1 MKKLLTIGLLTATFA
16 TAMNAQ
22 PKLASDNIDEVL
34 KAMTLEEKAKL
45 LVGGAN
51 NFFGANAVVGGEAD
65 LVAGAAGTSP
75 AIPRLGIPATVL
87 TDGPAGVRIN
97 PTRKGTDKTYY
108 ATAFPIGSC
117 LASTWNTELVS
128 KVGEAIGNETKEYRC
143 DVILGPGMNL
153 HRNPLCGRNFEYY
166 SEDPLLTGKIAAA
179 YIQGVQSQGA
189 GVSAKHFAV
198 NSQETDRTAVDERV
212 SQRAARELYLRGF
225 EIAVRESDPWTI
237 MASYNQVNGQYSMG
251 NHDLLTKILRED
263 WGYKGIV
270 MTDWIGI
277 REGLE
282 TISEV
287 HAGNDLMEPGQPAQ
301 VEEII
306 KGVKEG
312 KLDIADVD
320 RNVRRMLEYI
330 VKTPSFRQYPASNN
344 PDFKAHAA
352 ITRQSAAEGIVLLK
366 NNGALPFRTE
376 GNHNSQ
382 FSARACS
389 LSSERTLNSQL
400 IKTVALFGENSYDFL
415 SGGTGSGCV
424 HPPYVVDMLQGLEN
438 AGIKSSATLTDIYRK
453 YIDYARIKFQAE
465 RHPAKWFQTEMMGQQ
480 KYPEISLSP
489 IAINKEV
496 QAADAAIIT
505 IGRQAG
511 EGIDRDIDTEFNL
524 IPEERA
530 LITDV
535 CNAFHAAGKPV
546 IVIINS
552 GSVIETASW
561 SSYPDAIL
569 CAWQPGMEG
578 GNSIADLLTGKVNP
592 SGKLTMTWPIAA
604 TDHAS
609 TKNFPG
615 NIDDYTFQMMV
626 GNKMPVPGH
635 AYTNHEED
643 IYVGYRFFDTFNKE
657 VAYPFGFGLSYTT
670 FAFSKPVVKLSTLR
684 SALPLGSSKNSQLST
699 LNSQLSTLNSQL
711 STVQVSITVKNTGA
725 VSGKEVAQVYVQAPK
740 GRLEKPVQELKAF
753 AKTRELQPG
762 ESQTL
767 TMTIPVRD
775 LASFDEAGSQWIT
788 EAGTYTFRIG
798 NNSRNIAATAQ
809 LKIAEYT
816 EKTTNALAPQQPLK
830 LLKQ

>member
-1 MKKLLTIGLLTATFA
+1 MTT
-16 TAMNAQ
+16 NAQ
-22 PKLASDNIDEVL
+22 PQLRADNIDEVL

-51 NFFGANAVVGGEAD
+51 TFFGDQAAVGGEAD

-87 TDGPAGVRIN
+87 TDGPAGVRID
-97 PTRKGTDKTYY
+97 PTRKGTDKTFY

-117 LASTWNTELVS
+117 LASTWNTELVNQ
-128 KVGEAIGNETKEYRC
+128 VGQAIGNETKEYRC

-166 SEDPLLTGKIAAA
+166 SEDPLLTGRIAAA
-179 YIQGVQSQGA
+179 YINGVQSQGA

-198 NSQETDRTAVDERV
+198 NSQETERTAVDERL

-225 EIAVRESDPWTI
+225 EIAVRESNPWTI
-237 MASYNQVNGQYSMG
+237 MASYNKINGEFSMG
-251 NHDLLTKILRED
+251 NHDLLTKILRDD
-263 WGYKGIV
+263 WGFKGIV

-277 REGLE
+277 REGLP
-282 TISEV
+282 TTREV
-287 HAGNDLMEPGQPAQ
+287 QAGNDLMEPGQPAQ
-301 VEEII
+301 TKEIVE
-306 KGVKEG
+306 GVKSG
-312 KLDIADVD
+312 KLDIKDVD
-320 RNVRRMLEYI
+320 CNVRRMLEYI
-330 VKTPSFRQYPASNN
+330 VKTPSFHKYPATNS

-366 NNGALPFRTE
+366 NNGTLPWK
-376 GNHNSQ
+376 GG
-382 FSARACS
+382 
-389 LSSERTLNSQL
+389 

-438 AGIKSSATLTDIYRK
+438 AGIKSSPVLTDIYRK
-453 YIDYARIKFQAE
+453 YIEFAKVKFQAE
-465 RHPAKWFQTEMMGQQ
+465 RHPAKWYQREYFGQQ
-480 KYPEISLSP
+480 KYPEISISP
-489 IAINKEV
+489 IAINNEV
-496 QAADAAIIT
+496 STADAAIIT

-511 EGIDRDIDTEFNL
+511 EGVDRDIDTEFNL

-535 CNAFHAAGKPV
+535 CNAFHQAGKPV

-561 SSYPDAIL
+561 SGYPDAIL

-609 TKNFPG
+609 SKNFPG
-615 NIDDYTFQMMV
+615 QIDYYSFKDMV
-626 GNKMPVPGH
+626 ANRRPIAGH
-635 AYTNHEED
+635 TYTNHEED
-643 IYVGYRFFDTFNKE
+643 IYVGYRYFDTFQKN

-670 FAFSKPVVKLSTLR
+670 FEMTKPVVK
-684 SALPLGSSKNSQLST
+684 AKGKDA
-699 LNSQLSTLNSQL
+699 
-711 STVQVSITVKNTGA
+711 VEVSITVKNTGSVA
-725 VSGKEVAQVYVQAPK
+725 GKEVAQVYVQAPK
-740 GRLEKPVQELKAF
+740 GRLEKPVQELKGF
-753 AKTRELQPG
+753 AKTRSLQPG

-767 TMTIPVRD
+767 TIVIPVRD
-775 LASFDEAGSQWIT
+775 LASFDEAGSQWLT

-798 NNSRNIAATAQ
+798 ASSRDIQATAS
-809 LKIAEYT
+809 LKLNEYT
-816 EKTTNALAPQQPLK
+816 EKTSNALAPQQK
-830 LLKQ
+830 LRLLTQ

>member
-1 MKKLLTIGLLTATFA
+1 MTLVAATFA
-16 TAMNAQ
+16 MTTNAQ
-22 PKLASDNIDEVL
+22 PQLRADNIDEVL

-51 NFFGANAVVGGEAD
+51 NFFGASAVVGGEAD

-97 PTRKGTDKTYY
+97 PTREGTDKTYY

-198 NSQETDRTAVDERV
+198 NSQETDRTSVDERL

-225 EIAVRESDPWTI
+225 EIAVRESDPWTV

-251 NHDLLTKILRED
+251 NHDLLTKILRDD

-277 REGLE
+277 REGLT

-312 KLDIADVD
+312 KLDIKDVD

-330 VKTPSFRQYPASNN
+330 VKTPSFLKYPASNA

-366 NNGALPFRTE
+366 NNGALPWKN
-376 GNHNSQ
+376 G
-382 FSARACS
+382 A
-389 LSSERTLNSQL
+389 

-438 AGIKSSATLTDIYRK
+438 AGIKSSPVLTDIYRK
-453 YIDYARIKFQAE
+453 YIEFAKVKFQAE
-465 RHPAKWFQTEMMGQQ
+465 RHPAKWYQLEYFGQQ
-480 KYPEISLSP
+480 KYPEIAISP
-489 IAINKEV
+489 IAINNEV
-496 QAADAAIIT
+496 KAADAAIIT

-511 EGIDRDIDTEFNL
+511 EGVDRDIDTEFNL

-535 CNAFHAAGKPV
+535 CNTFHAAGKPV

-561 SSYPDAIL
+561 SNYPDAIL

-604 TDHAS
+604 TDHPS

-615 NIDDYTFQMMV
+615 QLDDYSLKMMI
-626 GNKMPVPGH
+626 GSKAPIPGH

-643 IYVGYRFFDTFNKE
+643 IYVGYRYFDTFQKDI
-657 VAYPFGFGLSYTT
+657 AYPFGFGLSYTT
-670 FAFSKPVVKLSTLR
+670 FEFSKPVAKAKGKDAVE
-684 SALPLGSSKNSQLST
+684 
-699 LNSQLSTLNSQL
+699 
-711 STVQVSITVKNTGA
+711 VSITVKNTGA
-725 VSGKEVAQVYVQAPK
+725 VSGKEVAQVYVQAPQGK
-740 GRLEKPVQELKAF
+740 LEKPSQELKAF

-767 TMTIPVRD
+767 TMIIPVRD
-775 LASFDEAGSQWIT
+775 LASFDEAGSQWLT

-798 NNSRNIAATAQ
+798 NSSRDIQAMAS
-809 LKIAEYT
+809 LKLAEYI
-816 EKTTNALAPQQPLK
+816 EPTTNALAPQQELN

>member
-1 MKKLLTIGLLTATFA
+1 MKRLLTTCLLTTTFA
-16 TAMNAQ
+16 MTTNAQ
-22 PKLASDNIDEVL
+22 VQLRADNIDEVI

-51 NFFGANAVVGGEAD
+51 NFFSANAVVGGEAD

-87 TDGPAGVRIN
+87 TDGPAGVRID

-117 LASTWNTELVS
+117 LASTWNTELVN
-128 KVGEAIGNETKEYRC
+128 KVGQAIGNETKEYRC

-189 GVSAKHFAV
+189 GVSAKHFAI

-225 EIAVRESDPWTI
+225 EIAVRESNPWTV
-237 MASYNQVNGQYSMG
+237 MSSYNQINGQYSMG
-251 NHDLLTKILRED
+251 NRDLLTKILRED
-263 WGYKGIV
+263 WGFKGIV

-277 REGLE
+277 REGLP
-282 TISEV
+282 TITEV
-287 HAGNDLMEPGQPAQ
+287 QAGNDLMEPGQPAQ
-301 VEEII
+301 VNEII
-306 KGVKEG
+306 EGVKSG

-330 VKTPSFRQYPASNN
+330 VKTPSFLKYPASNN
-344 PDFKAHAA
+344 PDFVAHAA
-352 ITRQSAAEGIVLLK
+352 ITRQSANEGIVLLK
-366 NNGALPFRTE
+366 NNGTLPWKK
-376 GNHNSQ
+376 GN
-382 FSARACS
+382 
-389 LSSERTLNSQL
+389 

-424 HPPYVVDMLQGLEN
+424 HPPYVVDMLEGLKN
-438 AGIKSSATLTDIYRK
+438 AGIKSSETLTDIYRK
-453 YIDYARIKFQAE
+453 YIAFAKVKFQAE
-465 RHPAKWFQTEMMGQQ
+465 RHPAKWYQNEYFGQQ
-480 KYPEISLSP
+480 KYPEIGLDP
-489 IAINKEV
+489 ICINKEV
-496 QAADAAIIT
+496 NGADAAIIT

-511 EGIDRDIDTEFNL
+511 EGVDRDINTEFNL
-524 IPEERA
+524 NAEERA

-561 SSYPDAIL
+561 SGYPDAIL

-615 NIDDYTFQMMV
+615 QIDDYSLQMMI
-626 GNKMPVPGH
+626 GNKTPIPGH

-643 IYVGYRFFDTFNKE
+643 IYVGYRYFDTFGRD

-670 FAFSKPVVKLSTLR
+670 FAFSKPVVK
-684 SALPLGSSKNSQLST
+684 AKGKDA
-699 LNSQLSTLNSQL
+699 
-711 STVQVSITVKNTGA
+711 VEVSITVKNTGS
-725 VSGKEVAQVYVQAPK
+725 VSGKEVAQVYVKAPK
-740 GRLEKPVQELKAF
+740 GNLEKPAQELKAF
-753 AKTRELQPG
+753 AKSRELQPG
-762 ESQTL
+762 ESEVL
-767 TMTIPVRD
+767 TMTIPVRM
-775 LASFDEAGSQWIT
+775 LASFDEANSQWLT
-788 EAGTYTFRIG
+788 EAGTYTFCIG
-798 NNSRNIAATAQ
+798 NSSRNIAATAT
-809 LKIAEYT
+809 LKLGQYT
-816 EKTTNALAPQQPLK
+816 EKTTNALAPQHKLN

>member
-1 MKKLLTIGLLTATFA
+1 MKKLFITGFA
-16 TAMNAQ
+16 ALVMTMTMNAQ
-22 PKLASDNIDEVL
+22 VKLKADNIDEVM
-34 KAMTLEEKAKL
+34 KAMTLEEKARL

-51 NFFGANAVVGGEAD
+51 NFFGTGAVVGGEAD

-87 TDGPAGVRIN
+87 TDGPAGVRID

-128 KVGEAIGNETKEYRC
+128 QVGRAIGNETKEYRC
-143 DVILGPGMNL
+143 DVILAPGMNL

-179 YIQGVQSQGA
+179 YITGVQQEGV

-198 NSQETDRTAVDERV
+198 NSQETDRTAVDERI

-237 MASYNQVNGQYSMG
+237 MASYNKINGEFSMG

-277 REGLE
+277 RKGLP
-282 TISEV
+282 TTAEV
-287 HAGNDLMEPGQPAQ
+287 HAGNDLMEPGQPEQ
-301 VEEII
+301 VQEII
-306 KGVKEG
+306 DGVRNG
-312 KLDIADVD
+312 KLDIKDVD

-366 NNGALPFRTE
+366 NNGTLPWKN
-376 GNHNSQ
+376 GI
-382 FSARACS
+382 
-389 LSSERTLNSQL
+389 

-438 AGIKSSATLTDIYRK
+438 AGIKSSAVLTDIYRK
-453 YIDYARIKFQAE
+453 YIEFAKVKFQAE
-465 RHPAKWFQTEMMGQQ
+465 RHPAKWYQMEMFGQQ
-480 KYPEISLSP
+480 KYPEIAIDP
-489 IAINKEV
+489 ICINNEIKG
-496 QAADAAIIT
+496 ADAAIIT

-511 EGIDRDIDTEFNL
+511 EGVDRDLNTEFNL

-535 CNAFHAAGKPV
+535 CNVFHAAGKPV

-561 SSYPDAIL
+561 SGYPDAIL

-578 GNSIADLLTGKVNP
+578 GNSIADLLTGKKNP

-615 NIDDYTFQMMV
+615 NMDDYSFKMMA
-626 GNKMPVPGH
+626 GEGKPIPGH

-643 IYVGYRFFDTFNKE
+643 IYVGYRYFDTFDRQ

-670 FAFSKPVVKLSTLR
+670 FDFSQPKVKVNGNEVT
-684 SALPLGSSKNSQLST
+684 
-699 LNSQLSTLNSQL
+699 
-711 STVQVSITVKNTGA
+711 VSITVKNTGS
-725 VSGKEVAQVYVQAPK
+725 VSGKEVAQVYVSAPK
-740 GRLEKPVQELKAF
+740 GILEKPAHELKAF
-753 AKTRELQPG
+753 AKTRELKPG
-762 ESQTL
+762 EQQTL
-767 TMTIPVRD
+767 VMTIQKRE
-775 LASFDEAGSQWIT
+775 LASFDESHSQWLT
-788 EAGTYTFRIG
+788 EAGIYTFAIG
-798 NNSRNIAATAQ
+798 ASSRDIKATATAK
-809 LKIAEYT
+809 LTEYK
-816 EKTTNALAPQQPLK
+816 EPVNNALAPKQELH
-830 LLKQ
+830 LLRQL

>member
-1 MKKLLTIGLLTATFA
+1 MTT
-16 TAMNAQ
+16 NAQ
-22 PKLASDNIDEVL
+22 PQLRADNIDEVL

-51 NFFGANAVVGGEAD
+51 NFFGTGAVVGGEAD

-87 TDGPAGVRIN
+87 TDGPAGVRID

-117 LASTWNTELVS
+117 LASTWNTELVGQ
-128 KVGEAIGNETKEYRC
+128 VGQAIGNETKEYRC

-166 SEDPLLTGKIAAA
+166 SEDPLLTGRIAAA
-179 YIQGVQSQGA
+179 YINGVQSQGA

-198 NSQETDRTAVDERV
+198 NSQETDRTSVDERL
-212 SQRAARELYLRGF
+212 SQRAAREIYLRGF
-225 EIAVRESDPWTI
+225 EIAVRESNPWTI
-237 MASYNQVNGQYSMG
+237 MASYNKINGEFSMG
-251 NHDLLTKILRED
+251 NHDLLTKILRDD

-277 REGLE
+277 RKGLE
-282 TISEV
+282 TTAEV

-306 KGVKEG
+306 KGVKDG
-312 KLDIADVD
+312 KLSIADVD

-330 VKTPSFRQYPASNN
+330 VKTPSFHKYPASNN

-352 ITRQSAAEGIVLLK
+352 ITRQSANEGIVLLK
-366 NNGALPFRTE
+366 NNGTLPWNAKRMVNGQWSMVNE
-376 GNHNSQ
+376 
-382 FSARACS
+382 
-389 LSSERTLNSQL
+389 

-438 AGIKSSATLTDIYRK
+438 AGIKSSAQLTDIYRK
-453 YIDYARIKFQAE
+453 YIAYARVKFQAE

-480 KYPEISLSP
+480 KYPEISISP
-489 IAINKEV
+489 IAIEKEV
-496 QAADAAIIT
+496 STADAAIIT

-511 EGIDRDIDTEFNL
+511 EGIDRDIETEFNL
-524 IPEERA
+524 IPEELS
-530 LITDV
+530 LIKDV
-535 CNAFHAAGKPV
+535 CNAFHQAGKPV
-546 IVIINS
+546 VVIINS

-592 SGKLTMTWPIAA
+592 SGKLTMTWPLAA
-604 TDHAS
+604 TDHPS
-609 TKNFPG
+609 TKGYPG
-615 NIDDYTFQMMV
+615 TMDFYTYEVTRGYTGQV
-626 GNKMPVPGH
+626 QGYD
-635 AYTNHEED
+635 YTNHEED
-643 IYVGYRFFDTFNKE
+643 IYVGYRYFDTFQRN

-670 FAFSKPVVKLSTLR
+670 FEYAKPVVK
-684 SALPLGSSKNSQLST
+684 AKGKDA
-699 LNSQLSTLNSQL
+699 
-711 STVQVSITVKNTGA
+711 VEVSITVKNSGSVA
-725 VSGKEVAQVYVQAPK
+725 GKEVAQVYVQAPK
-740 GRLEKPVQELKAF
+740 GRLEKPAQELKAF

-762 ESQTL
+762 ESQVL

-775 LASFDEAGSQWIT
+775 LASFDEANSQWLS

-798 NNSRNIAATAQ
+798 ASSRDIKATVSLP
-809 LKIAEYT
+809 LKEYT
-816 EKTTNALAPQQPLK
+816 EKTSNALAPQQK
-830 LLKQ
+830 LRLLTQ

>member
-1 MKKLLTIGLLTATFA
+1 MTT
-16 TAMNAQ
+16 NAQ
-22 PKLASDNIDEVL
+22 PQLRADNIDEVL

-51 NFFGANAVVGGEAD
+51 NFFGTGAVVGGEAD

-87 TDGPAGVRIN
+87 TDGPAGVRID

-179 YIQGVQSQGA
+179 YILGVQSQGA

-251 NHDLLTKILRED
+251 NHDLLTKILRDD

-330 VKTPSFRQYPASNN
+330 VKTPSFHQYPASNA
-344 PDFKAHAA
+344 PDFKTHAA

-366 NNGALPFRTE
+366 NNGVLPFRTE
-376 GNHNSQ
+376 GN
-382 FSARACS
+382 
-389 LSSERTLNSQL
+389 LSPLTSHHSPL

-465 RHPAKWFQTEMMGQQ
+465 RHPAKWFQTEYMGQQ

-489 IAINKEV
+489 IAIGKEV
-496 QAADAAIIT
+496 KAADAAIIT

-524 IPEERA
+524 IPE
-530 LITDV
+530 
-535 CNAFHAAGKPV
+535 
-546 IVIINS
+546 
-552 GSVIETASW
+552 
-561 SSYPDAIL
+561 
-569 CAWQPGMEG
+569 
-578 GNSIADLLTGKVNP
+578 
-592 SGKLTMTWPIAA
+592 
-604 TDHAS
+604 
-609 TKNFPG
+609 
-615 NIDDYTFQMMV
+615 
-626 GNKMPVPGH
+626 
-635 AYTNHEED
+635 
-643 IYVGYRFFDTFNKE
+643 
-657 VAYPFGFGLSYTT
+657 
-670 FAFSKPVVKLSTLR
+670 
-684 SALPLGSSKNSQLST
+684 
-699 LNSQLSTLNSQL
+699 
-711 STVQVSITVKNTGA
+711 
-725 VSGKEVAQVYVQAPK
+725 
-740 GRLEKPVQELKAF
+740 
-753 AKTRELQPG
+753 
-762 ESQTL
+762 
-767 TMTIPVRD
+767 
-775 LASFDEAGSQWIT
+775 
-788 EAGTYTFRIG
+788 
-798 NNSRNIAATAQ
+798 
-809 LKIAEYT
+809 
-816 EKTTNALAPQQPLK
+816 
-830 LLKQ
+830 

>member
-1 MKKLLTIGLLTATFA
+1 MKRLLTTCLLAATF
-16 TAMNAQ
+16 TMTTNAQ
-22 PKLASDNIDEVL
+22 VQLRADNIDEVL

-51 NFFGANAVVGGEAD
+51 NFFGTGAVVGGEAD

-87 TDGPAGVRIN
+87 TDGPAGVRID

-117 LASTWNTELVS
+117 LASTWNTKLVN
-128 KVGEAIGNETKEYRC
+128 KVGQAIGNETKEYRC

-225 EIAVRESDPWTI
+225 EIAVRESNPWTI

-251 NHDLLTKILRED
+251 NHDLLTKILRDD
-263 WGYKGIV
+263 WGFKGIV

-277 REGLE
+277 REGLP

-287 HAGNDLMEPGQPAQ
+287 QAGNDLMEPGQPAQ
-301 VEEII
+301 INEII
-306 KGVKEG
+306 EGVKSS
-312 KLDIADVD
+312 KLDIKDVD

-330 VKTPSFRQYPASNN
+330 VKTPSFQKYPASNN
-344 PDFKAHAA
+344 PDFVAHAA
-352 ITRQSAAEGIVLLK
+352 ITRQSANEGIVLLK
-366 NNGALPFRTE
+366 NNGTLPWKN
-376 GNHNSQ
+376 GS
-382 FSARACS
+382 
-389 LSSERTLNSQL
+389 

-424 HPPYVVDMLQGLEN
+424 HPPYVVDMLQGLKN
-438 AGIKSSATLTDIYRK
+438 AGISSSPVLTDIYRK
-453 YIDYARIKFQAE
+453 YIEFARVKFQAE

-480 KYPEISLSP
+480 KYPEIGLDP
-489 IAINKEV
+489 ICIQKEV
-496 QAADAAIIT
+496 NGADAAIIT

-511 EGIDRDIDTEFNL
+511 EGIDRDINTEFNL
-524 IPEERA
+524 NDDERA

-546 IVIINS
+546 VVIINS

-561 SSYPDAIL
+561 SGYPDAIL

-615 NIDDYTFQMMV
+615 QIDDYSLQMMI
-626 GNKMPVPGH
+626 GSKRPIPGH

-643 IYVGYRFFDTFNKE
+643 IYVGYRYFDTFGRN

-670 FAFSKPVVKLSTLR
+670 FAFSKPVVK
-684 SALPLGSSKNSQLST
+684 AKGKNA
-699 LNSQLSTLNSQL
+699 
-711 STVQVSITVKNTGA
+711 VEVSITVKNTGS
-725 VSGKEVAQVYVQAPK
+725 VSGKEVAQVYVKAPK
-740 GRLEKPVQELKAF
+740 GKLEKPAQELKAF
-753 AKTRELQPG
+753 AKTSELQPG
-762 ESQTL
+762 ESEVL
-767 TMTIPVRD
+767 TMTIPVRM
-775 LASFDEAGSQWIT
+775 LASFDEANSQWLT
-788 EAGTYTFRIG
+788 EAGTYTFNIG
-798 NNSRNIAATAQ
+798 NSSRNIAATAT
-809 LKIAEYT
+809 LKLGEYT
-816 EKTTNALAPQQPLK
+816 EKTTNALAPQHKLN

>member
-1 MKKLLTIGLLTATFA
+1 MSSVSSHNLQVITQIKGINNMKRLLTTCLLATTFA
-16 TAMNAQ
+16 MTTNAQ
-22 PKLASDNIDEVL
+22 PQLRADNIDEVI

-51 NFFGANAVVGGEAD
+51 NFFSDNAVVGGEAD

-87 TDGPAGVRIN
+87 TDGPAGVRID

-117 LASTWNTELVS
+117 LASTWNTELVN
-128 KVGEAIGNETKEYRC
+128 KVGQAIGNETKEYRC

-189 GVSAKHFAV
+189 GVSAKHFAI

-225 EIAVRESDPWTI
+225 EIAVRESNPWTV
-237 MASYNQVNGQYSMG
+237 MSSYNQINGQYSMG
-251 NHDLLTKILRED
+251 NRDLLTKILRED
-263 WGYKGIV
+263 WGFKGIV

-277 REGLE
+277 REGLP
-282 TISEV
+282 TITEV
-287 HAGNDLMEPGQPAQ
+287 QAGNDLMEPGQPAQ
-301 VEEII
+301 VNEII
-306 KGVKEG
+306 EGVKNG

-330 VKTPSFRQYPASNN
+330 VKTPSFKKYPASNN
-344 PDFKAHAA
+344 PDFVAHAA
-352 ITRQSAAEGIVLLK
+352 ITRQSANEGIVLLK
-366 NNGALPFRTE
+366 NNGTLPWKN
-376 GNHNSQ
+376 GN
-382 FSARACS
+382 
-389 LSSERTLNSQL
+389 

-424 HPPYVVDMLQGLEN
+424 HPPYVVDMLEGLKN
-438 AGIKSSATLTDIYRK
+438 AGIKSSETLTDIYRK
-453 YIDYARIKFQAE
+453 YIEFARVKFQAE
-465 RHPAKWFQTEMMGQQ
+465 RHPAKWYQNEYFGQQ
-480 KYPEISLSP
+480 KYPEIGLDP
-489 IAINKEV
+489 ICVNKEV
-496 QAADAAIIT
+496 NGADAAIIT

-511 EGIDRDIDTEFNL
+511 EGVDRDINTEFNL
-524 IPEERA
+524 NAEERA

-561 SSYPDAIL
+561 SGYPDAIL

-615 NIDDYTFQMMV
+615 QIDDYSLQQMI
-626 GNKMPVPGH
+626 GNKTPIPGH

-643 IYVGYRFFDTFNKE
+643 IYIGYRYFDTFGRD

-670 FAFSKPVVKLSTLR
+670 FAFSKPVVK
-684 SALPLGSSKNSQLST
+684 AKGKDA
-699 LNSQLSTLNSQL
+699 
-711 STVQVSITVKNTGA
+711 VEVSITVKNTGS
-725 VSGKEVAQVYVQAPK
+725 VSGKEVAQVYVKAPK
-740 GRLEKPVQELKAF
+740 GNLEKPAQELKAF
-753 AKTRELQPG
+753 AKSRELKPG
-762 ESQTL
+762 ESEVL
-767 TMTIPVRD
+767 TMTIPVRM
-775 LASFDEAGSQWIT
+775 LASFDEANSQWLT
-788 EAGTYTFRIG
+788 EAGTYTFCIG
-798 NNSRNIAATAQ
+798 NSSRNIAATAT
-809 LKIAEYT
+809 LKLGEYT
-816 EKTTNALAPQQPLK
+816 EKTTNALAPQHKLN

>member
-1 MKKLLTIGLLTATFA
+1 MSSVSSHNLHVITQIKGINNMKRLLTTCLLATTFA
-16 TAMNAQ
+16 MTTNAQ
-22 PKLASDNIDEVL
+22 PQLRADNIDEVI

-51 NFFGANAVVGGEAD
+51 NFFSDNAVVGGEAD

-87 TDGPAGVRIN
+87 TDGPAGVRID
-97 PTRKGTDKTYY
+97 PTRKGSDKTYY

-117 LASTWNTELVS
+117 LASTWNTELVN
-128 KVGEAIGNETKEYRC
+128 KVGQAIGNETKEYRC

-198 NSQETDRTAVDERV
+198 NSQETDRTSVDERV

-225 EIAVRESDPWTI
+225 EIAVRESNPWTV
-237 MASYNQVNGQYSMG
+237 MSSYNQINGQYSMG
-251 NHDLLTKILRED
+251 NRDLLTKILRED
-263 WGYKGIV
+263 WGFKGIV

-277 REGLE
+277 REGLP
-282 TISEV
+282 TITEV
-287 HAGNDLMEPGQPAQ
+287 QAGNDLMEPGQPAQ
-301 VEEII
+301 VNEII
-306 KGVKEG
+306 EGVKSG

-330 VKTPSFRQYPASNN
+330 VKTPSFKKYPASNN
-344 PDFKAHAA
+344 PDFVAHAA
-352 ITRQSAAEGIVLLK
+352 ITRQSANEGIVLLK
-366 NNGALPFRTE
+366 NNGTLPWKN
-376 GNHNSQ
+376 GN
-382 FSARACS
+382 
-389 LSSERTLNSQL
+389 

-424 HPPYVVDMLQGLEN
+424 HPPYVVDMLEGLKN
-438 AGIKSSATLTDIYRK
+438 AGIKSSETLTDIYRK
-453 YIDYARIKFQAE
+453 YIEFARVKFQAE
-465 RHPAKWFQTEMMGQQ
+465 RHPAKWYQNEYFGQQ
-480 KYPEISLSP
+480 KYPEIGLDP
-489 IAINKEV
+489 ICVNKEV
-496 QAADAAIIT
+496 NGADAAIIT

-511 EGIDRDIDTEFNL
+511 EGVDRDINTEFNL
-524 IPEERA
+524 NAEERA
-530 LITDV
+530 LITNV

-561 SSYPDAIL
+561 SGYPDAIL

-615 NIDDYTFQMMV
+615 QIDDYSLQQMI
-626 GNKMPVPGH
+626 GNKTPIPGH

-643 IYVGYRFFDTFNKE
+643 IYVGYRYFDTFGRD

-670 FAFSKPVVKLSTLR
+670 FAFSKPVVK
-684 SALPLGSSKNSQLST
+684 AKGKDA
-699 LNSQLSTLNSQL
+699 
-711 STVQVSITVKNTGA
+711 VEVSITVKNTGS
-725 VSGKEVAQVYVQAPK
+725 VSGKEVAQVYVKAPK
-740 GRLEKPVQELKAF
+740 GNLEKPAQELKAF
-753 AKTRELQPG
+753 AKSRELKPG
-762 ESQTL
+762 ESEVL
-767 TMTIPVRD
+767 TMTIPVRM
-775 LASFDEAGSQWIT
+775 LASFDEANSQWLT
-788 EAGTYTFRIG
+788 EAGTYTFCIG
-798 NNSRNIAATAQ
+798 NSSRNIAATAT
-809 LKIAEYT
+809 LKLGEYT
-816 EKTTNALAPQQPLK
+816 EKTTNALAPQHKLN

>member
-1 MKKLLTIGLLTATFA
+1 MKRLLTTCLLATTF
-16 TAMNAQ
+16 TMVTNSQ
-22 PKLASDNIDEVL
+22 VQTHDERSTTPILSEKNIDEVI

-51 NFFGANAVVGGEAD
+51 NFFAANAVVGGEAD

-87 TDGPAGVRIN
+87 TDGPAGVRID

-117 LASTWNTELVS
+117 LASTWNTELV
-128 KVGEAIGNETKEYRC
+128 KRVGEAIGNETKEYRC

-189 GVSAKHFAV
+189 GVSAKHFAI

-225 EIAVRESDPWTI
+225 EIAVRESNPWTI
-237 MASYNQVNGQYSMG
+237 MSSYNQINGQYSMG
-251 NHDLLTKILRED
+251 NHDLLTKILRND

-277 REGLE
+277 RKGLP
-282 TISEV
+282 TITEV
-287 HAGNDLMEPGQPAQ
+287 QAGNDLMEPGQPAQ
-301 VEEII
+301 VNEII
-306 KGVKEG
+306 EGVKSG
-312 KLDIADVD
+312 KLNIADVD

-330 VKTPSFRQYPASNN
+330 VKTPSFHKYPASNN

-352 ITRQSAAEGIVLLK
+352 ITRQSATEGIVLLK
-366 NNGALPFRTE
+366 NNGTLPWK
-376 GNHNSQ
+376 NN
-382 FSARACS
+382 
-389 LSSERTLNSQL
+389 N

-424 HPPYVVDMLQGLEN
+424 HPPYVVDMLEGLKN
-438 AGIKSSATLTDIYRK
+438 AGIKSSETLTDIYRK
-453 YIDYARIKFQAE
+453 YIAFARVKFQAE
-465 RHPAKWFQTEMMGQQ
+465 RHPAKWYQNEYFGQQ
-480 KYPEISLSP
+480 KYPEIGLDP
-489 IAINKEV
+489 ICINKEV
-496 QAADAAIIT
+496 NNADAAIIT

-511 EGIDRDIDTEFNL
+511 EGVDRDINTEFNL

-535 CNAFHAAGKPV
+535 CNAFHAVGKPV

-561 SSYPDAIL
+561 SGYPDAIL

-615 NIDDYTFQMMV
+615 QIDDYSLQMMI
-626 GNKMPVPGH
+626 GNKSPIPGH
-635 AYTNHEED
+635 AYTNHDED
-643 IYVGYRFFDTFNKE
+643 IYVGYRYFDTFGRD

-670 FAFSKPVVKLSTLR
+670 FAFSKPIVK
-684 SALPLGSSKNSQLST
+684 AKGKEF
-699 LNSQLSTLNSQL
+699 
-711 STVQVSITVKNTGA
+711 VEVSITVKNTGN
-725 VSGKEVAQVYVQAPK
+725 VSGKEVAQIYVQAPK
-740 GRLEKPVQELKAF
+740 GKMEKPAQELKAF

-762 ESQTL
+762 ESQVL
-767 TMTIPVRD
+767 TMTIPVRM
-775 LASFDEAGSQWIT
+775 LASFDEADSQWLT

-798 NNSRNIAATAQ
+798 NSSRNITATAT
-809 LKIAEYT
+809 LKLSEYI
-816 EKTTNALAPQQPLK
+816 EKTSNALAPQHQLN